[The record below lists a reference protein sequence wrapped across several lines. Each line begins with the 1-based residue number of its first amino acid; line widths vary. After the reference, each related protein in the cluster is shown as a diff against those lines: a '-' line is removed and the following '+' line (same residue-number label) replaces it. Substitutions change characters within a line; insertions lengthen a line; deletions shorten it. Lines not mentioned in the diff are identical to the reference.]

1 MRRAVVC
8 GLVACVLIAG
18 CGSDDSE
25 SSPGTDASAVTDPPE
40 VTAAP
45 TTDVTSSTPAS
56 VDTTTGTNG
65 SSPEP
70 AAGEPLLIGVTAP
83 ANSPIFDASEMLETV
98 AVAADYVNNE
108 LGGIAGRP
116 IELVSCETD
125 NSPESVL
132 SCASDLIGAAPVLV
146 IHGPDYAGAAAT
158 ETYAAADM
166 PLIGG
171 AAFIPQEFTAPNRV
185 LFQGWSASLFPGMA
199 YFAATELDAENIV
212 AIGFDDPQNQAILA
226 AFMNPV
232 MQRLGLPDLQYVG
245 TPPTSPDFTT
255 TLATAVSAD
264 PDAILAFGL
273 PCEPIVQAYR
283 ATGTDIPLVLPDN
296 CTDPSMLSALG
307 DAAEGVYFVG
317 QLDSPTL
324 SPDDPETQTYQQAVD
339 AYGDGDVRETSIGLA
354 GFASVLNIHDVLDS
368 YDPDAITSEAVLAE
382 FQAIEAGP
390 NSLIDGD
397 FNCATPPL
405 PAFSALCNVSAWFA
419 TVQDGQL
426 TQIGDWAD
434 AKALWG

>member
-1 MRRAVVC
+1 
-8 GLVACVLIAG
+8 
-18 CGSDDSE
+18 
-25 SSPGTDASAVTDPPE
+25 
-40 VTAAP
+40 
-45 TTDVTSSTPAS
+45 
-56 VDTTTGTNG
+56 
-65 SSPEP
+65 
-70 AAGEPLLIGVTAP
+70 
-83 ANSPIFDASEMLETV
+83 
-98 AVAADYVNNE
+98 
-108 LGGIAGRP
+108 
-116 IELVSCETD
+116 
-125 NSPESVL
+125 
-132 SCASDLIGAAPVLV
+132 
-146 IHGPDYAGAAAT
+146 
-158 ETYAAADM
+158 M